1 MKIRDEADAILAAGK
16 LGLNVGTVC
25 SAFGIDH
32 NVHGEFG
39 ELLADAIARKDVKAM
54 REVYQTPEQKSGG
67 SQGVGGDT
75 CMVRRIACR
84 CHRAQGCEGDAGG
97 ARKFPGRKSGGSQG
111 DKGLGGNPLRYFFH
125 TPPPAGVF

>member
-54 REVYQTPEQKSGG
+54 REVYQNSPNRSLVEAKALEA
-67 SQGVGGDT
+67 
-75 CMVRRIACR
+75 ILAW
-84 CHRAQGCEGDAGG
+84 CEESLADAI
-97 ARKFPGRKSGGSQG
+97 ARKDVKAMREVHGNSPDGSPVEA
-111 DKGLGGNPLRYFFH
+111 KAIKALVETL
-125 TPPPAGVF
+125 